1 MRPFLVVFN
10 HSGGGAKY
18 WKWQK
23 RTHFLKSLNP
33 GWALTKNL
41 FVDSTNCCLANRL
54 LKNHNG
60 SKTTKKVAF
69 LNQGRYSHNL
79 EFWYKVWLFYKVSS
93 GNAFWPCNCYLLIF
107 KHCEKKQKRVAFF
120 KKDKTAAAGLT
131 VAVSLESRFPRR
143 IVCSTLPL
151 IIQSFYWRSLAY
163 IKFPPSRTEAHR
175 KSTQVEWQRTDFIG
189 IASHPS
195 YLAHCGKE

>member
-1 MRPFLVVFN
+1 MGTDKKPFCWLNKLLLGESPFKKSQWFKN
-10 HSGGGAKY
+10 Y
-18 WKWQK
+18 QK
-23 RTHFLKSLNP
+23 GRSF
-33 GWALTKNL
+33 
-41 FVDSTNCCLANRL
+41 
-54 LKNHNG
+54 
-60 SKTTKKVAF
+60 KKF
-69 LNQGRYSHNL
+69 RYSHNL
-79 EFWYKVWLFYKVSS
+79 GFGYKVWLFYKVSS

-107 KHCEKKQKRVAFF
+107 KHCVRRSKKGSHLN
-120 KKDKTAAAGLT
+120 KDKTPAAGLT